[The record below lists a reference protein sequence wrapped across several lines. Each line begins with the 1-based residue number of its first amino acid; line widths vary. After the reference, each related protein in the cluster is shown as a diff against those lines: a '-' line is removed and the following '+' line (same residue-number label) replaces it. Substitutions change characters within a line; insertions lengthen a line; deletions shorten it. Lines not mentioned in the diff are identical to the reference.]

1 MARKGIT
8 YDTVANAARAIK
20 ARGAEPT
27 IAAVRVEC
35 GDEGSYTTISTHLA
49 KWRAEEMD
57 KVEMRTL
64 PPEVEDK
71 MMEAMMSV
79 WNIANK
85 AASNDLAA
93 IKQDHADETK
103 RLKGELDAAN
113 SEIGE
118 LEKKLAHAEEE
129 AANAK
134 GQAANLDKKLT
145 AALSELEAT
154 KTMYKQLLEGLKPPA
169 AAGKKGADTKPAH
182 HKAPTAAPG
191 NKPGE
196 TH

>member
-8 YDTVANAARAIK
+8 YDAVANAARAIK
-20 ARGAEPT
+20 ARGQEPT

-57 KVEMRTL
+57 KVEARTL

-71 MMEAMMSV
+71 MMEAVMSV
-79 WNIANK
+79 WNVANK

-103 RLKGELDAAN
+103 RLKGELDSAN
-113 SEIGE
+113 AEIAE
-118 LEKKLAHAEEE
+118 LEKKLANAEDE
-129 AANAK
+129 ATNAK
-134 GQAANLDKKLT
+134 GLAANLEKKIT
-145 AALSELEAT
+145 AAASELEAT
-154 KTMYKQLLEGLKPPA
+154 KSLYKQLLESLKPQAATGKPA
-169 AAGKKGADTKPAH
+169 ADTKSAH
-182 HKAPTAAPG
+182 QKPKAAELE